1 MGSMF
6 DLNGKVALVTG
17 GDSGLG
23 HAMTLAL
30 AEAGANVVVA
40 YNSNLAKAEE
50 TSQQVEKLGVKAL
63 PLQVNVADEESVA
76 NMLARS
82 VAGMGDIDIL
92 VNSAGINRRGPC
104 VDLAVEDFEATLN
117 VNLKGTFLCCRAVGP
132 AMIAKGSGKVIN
144 IASLLGTVALENR
157 IPYASSKGAVI
168 QLTKVLA
175 VEWAK
180 YHINVNAIGP
190 GYFATDLNRKL
201 MDDPVVYNDLKSRI
215 PMGYWADPSEL
226 GGSVVFLAS
235 KASDYVTGHVLW
247 VDGGYLCW

>member
-6 DLNGKVALVTG
+6 DLSGKVALITG

-23 HAMTLAL
+23 QAMTLSL

-76 NMLARS
+76 NMLAKS
-82 VAGMGDIDIL
+82 VAGLGEIDIL

-132 AMIAKGSGKVIN
+132 AMIARGSGKVIN

-190 GYFATDLNRKL
+190 GYFATDL